1 MIYSGDVTF
10 SLKGKRYSLYDDDEL
25 LQDIIPSGGSYL
37 VLINPSSQLKTKTQ
51 YIKSM
56 YNNRRLLKLY

>member
-25 LQDIIPSGGSYL
+25 LQDIIPSGESYL
-37 VLINPSSQLKTKTQ
+37 VLINPSSQLKK
-51 YIKSM
+51 
-56 YNNRRLLKLY
+56 KLHI

>member
-25 LQDIIPSGGSYL
+25 LQDIIPSGESHL

-56 YNNRRLLKLY
+56 YNNRRLLKLH